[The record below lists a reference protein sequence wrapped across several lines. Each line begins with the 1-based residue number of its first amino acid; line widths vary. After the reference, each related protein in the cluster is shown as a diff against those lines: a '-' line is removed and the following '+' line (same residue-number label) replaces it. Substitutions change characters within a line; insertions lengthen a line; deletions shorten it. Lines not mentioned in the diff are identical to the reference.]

1 MPCRHLLERAN
12 LTACLSLSHTASE
25 LAANYA
31 DDAVMG
37 ELYADVLMNLTTAYA
52 AYGQRQLALKFA
64 EMHMTQRIKVERAL
78 NRTPDS
84 EMSFEA
90 MAHTAL
96 SLGLILNGRYEEAIK
111 YAAQGRE
118 LLKRKPSFVADN
130 YWPHWGFTYHAWAL
144 IGLEKYDEALPLILD
159 TLRWRERHFGR
170 DDTESL
176 K

>member
-31 DDAVMG
+31 DHAVMG

-90 MAHTAL
+90 MAHYRA
-96 SLGLILNGRYEEAIK
+96 
-111 YAAQGRE
+111 
-118 LLKRKPSFVADN
+118 VA
-130 YWPHWGFTYHAWAL
+130 W
-144 IGLEKYDEALPLILD
+144 LD
-159 TLRWRERHFGR
+159 TQRAIRGGHQARCTGARVPEEKTFLC
-170 DDTESL
+170 S
-176 K
+176 